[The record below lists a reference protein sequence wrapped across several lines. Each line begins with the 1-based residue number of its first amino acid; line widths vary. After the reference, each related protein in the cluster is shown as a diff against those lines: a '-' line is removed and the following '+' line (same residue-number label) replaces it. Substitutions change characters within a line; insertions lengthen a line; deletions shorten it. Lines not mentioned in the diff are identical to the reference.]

1 MKRIHYNGSVEARL
15 TEERKVR
22 NAVIRQVVQ
31 CYGLLFFSR
40 RYNLMAGI
48 IRSFCEDRG
57 ITPMVVSVDC
67 KISNQLPQS
76 RPDNG
81 QAE

>member
-1 MKRIHYNGSVEARL
+1 
-15 TEERKVR
+15 
-22 NAVIRQVVQ
+22 
-31 CYGLLFFSR
+31 
-40 RYNLMAGI
+40 MAGI